1 MIQTKLHRQ
10 LNCSTSCLFVAEKD
24 FSNSDL
30 FNFLYLSYS
39 GKYPNMEMR
48 LNLAQLLK
56 ISVHIYALKPSWE
69 ICCFNCIST
78 MKAKEHFRI
87 Q

>member
-24 FSNSDL
+24 FSDSDL

-56 ISVHIYALKPSWE
+56 I
-69 ICCFNCIST
+69 
-78 MKAKEHFRI
+78 
-87 Q
+87 